1 MDTLVSQA
9 YGARNYRYIGVVFQ
23 NALVVVSAIFIPIAL
38 CFWFTEPVLLLFRQD
53 PHLAKMAG
61 SYNRWLIPGVLPLL
75 IYRAQ
80 TQYLQNQ
87 RILKPAI
94 VAGALS
100 VVLSL
105 PLNYLF
111 IFGLPELPIFG
122 LQHGLSLHV
131 KGIKVFGGWHGL
143 GFIGAPIA
151 GSLTWL
157 SQPIFLWIYVSITG
171 EHRQTWNGC
180 DMRQAF
186 DVRNLLNFLKLGIP
200 ASLMLAME
208 VIGFEIATLF
218 VGSFADVTA
227 VKAHAI
233 GFNLTTMIFI
243 VPIGLSIGS
252 ATRVGNLLGEGNS
265 KGAKFSTFVG
275 ALIIIASLIFLD
287 TILLMFRSI
296 IPRLYSDSAVVIDVC
311 KKMMPLVAA
320 LSFFDG
326 LQTFNGSIMRAVGQ
340 QFYGSIVNFLG
351 YYLLAIPIAAG
362 LGFGA
367 KWKLYGVWCGLVAGL
382 AGAFAG
388 YLILMIRIDWEKE
401 AQLAKKRVSEGA
413 AQALSDDS
421 PVPLPDNDYLPL
433 ADTLSSDDSDT
444 SLDIKSYDSS
454 LTLSQSE
461 DGLQA
466 LDSTED
472 LSASMDDNV

>member
-9 YGARNYRYIGVVFQ
+9 YGARNFRYIGVVFQ

-38 CFWFTEPVLLLFRQD
+38 CFWFTEPVLLMLKQD
-53 PHLAKMAG
+53 AHLAKMAG
-61 SYNRWLIPGVLPLL
+61 MYNRWLIPGVLPLL

-100 VVLSL
+100 VVLSI

-111 IFGLPELPIFG
+111 IFGLPELPMFG

-131 KGIKVFGGWHGL
+131 TGLKVFGGWHGL

-171 EHRQTWNGC
+171 EHKQSWQGC

-186 DVRNLLNFLKLGIP
+186 NPRNLLNFLKLGIP

-208 VIGFEIATLF
+208 VIGFEIATIF
-218 VGSFADVTA
+218 VGSFGDITA
-227 VKAHAI
+227 VKAHSI

-252 ATRVGNLLGEGNS
+252 ATRVGNLLGEGNAR
-265 KGAKFSTFVG
+265 GAKFSTFVG
-275 ALIIIASLIFLD
+275 AIIIVSSLIFLD
-287 TILLMFRSI
+287 TILISFRSLV
-296 IPRLYSDSAVVIDVC
+296 PRIYSNSAPVIEVC
-311 KKMMPLVAA
+311 KKLMPLVAA

-326 LQTFNGSIMRAVGQ
+326 LQTFNGAITRAVGQ
-340 QFYGSIVNFLG
+340 QFWGSIVNFLG
-351 YYLLAIPIAAG
+351 YYLLSIPIAAG

-367 KWKLYGVWCGLVAGL
+367 KWKLFGVWCGLVAGL
-382 AGAFAG
+382 FGACVG
-388 YLILMIRIDWEKE
+388 YFILMTRIDWEKE
-401 AQLAKKRVSEGA
+401 AEAAKKRVSEGA
-413 AQALSDDS
+413 AQTLPDDS
-421 PVPLPDNDYLPL
+421 DVPLPENEYLSLDN
-433 ADTLSSDDSDT
+433 TSSDEF
-444 SLDIKSYDSS
+444 DSS
-454 LTLSQSE
+454 LDLLSSSTTLSASPSDDHMISLE
-461 DGLQA
+461 
-466 LDSTED
+466 STED
-472 LSASMDDNV
+472 LQEVV